1 MLHVFLLLGIALLAG
16 FAGSKYLEKFKS
28 PHVVGFI
35 LVGVILGVSGFKL
48 FSAELIDKLE
58 LISFLAL
65 SLIGFDVGGE
75 MTISVFRKLGKSIF
89 WITILEAVGAFIF
102 VTLAVFLYTRE
113 MYIALIFGGLACA
126 TAPAATVDVLRE
138 YKASGTLTSTLF
150 AVVAI
155 DDGIAIILYAVGS
168 AFAKVLIGNGTLTLI
183 NVLERPI
190 IEMAGSLLLGAVLG
204 LGLHKA
210 TKNIHDKNEL
220 LVLSLG
226 FILVCSGIATL
237 MHFSL
242 ILANMA
248 LGIVAVNLSG
258 DRRIFDAVSAISPPV
273 YLLFFVLVGARL
285 QVALL
290 PKLGVL
296 GMLYIIFRSAGKFIG
311 AFLGAR
317 ISSAEEKVARYIGFC
332 LFSQAGVAI
341 GLSIQAWH
349 EFQALGSAG
358 YQLGLLAINTIA
370 ATTFVFQ
377 LVGPP
382 FTRYAIIKA
391 GEARVIKSEVQEK

>member
-1 MLHVFLLLGIALLAG
+1 MLDVFLLLGIALLLG
-16 FAGSKYLEKFKS
+16 FAGSKYLEKLRS

-35 LVGVILGVSGFKL
+35 LIGVILGISGFKL
-48 FSAELIDKLE
+48 FDAELIDKLD

-75 MTISVFRKLGKSIF
+75 MTLSVFRKLGKSIF
-89 WITILEAVGAFIF
+89 WITILEAVGAFVF

-138 YKASGTLTSTLF
+138 YRASGTLTSTLF

-155 DDGIAIILYAVGS
+155 DDAIAIILYAFGS
-168 AFAKVLIGNGTLTLI
+168 AFAKVLIGNETLSLIKTLG
-183 NVLERPI
+183 NPI

-204 LGLHKA
+204 LALHKL
-210 TKNIHDKNEL
+210 TKKTHDKNEL
-220 LVLSLG
+220 LVLTLG
-226 FILVCSGIATL
+226 FILVCSGIATI

-248 LGIVAVNLSG
+248 LGIVTVNLSG
-258 DRRIFDAVSAISPPV
+258 DKRLFDAVSAISPPI

-285 QVALL
+285 QLALL
-290 PKLGVL
+290 PKIGIV
-296 GMLYIIFRSAGKFIG
+296 GMLYILFRSAGKFIG
-311 AFLGAR
+311 AFFGAR
-317 ISSAEEKVARYIGFC
+317 ISKAEEKVAKYIGFC

-341 GLSIQAWH
+341 GLSIQAYH
-349 EFQALGSAG
+349 EFQGLGSAG
-358 YQLGLLAINTIA
+358 SQLALLAVNTIA

-377 LVGPP
+377 VLGPP
-382 FTRYAIIKA
+382 STRYAIIKA
-391 GEARVIKSEVQEK
+391 GEARVISKGVQEK